1 MPLLRL
7 IYIGILLVAVVFFLQ
22 AEQFRGPISPRDIG
36 PAAFPQWIAGLI
48 VVLSTIGLVVGWR
61 TIPRVPWNEIAL
73 PLAVG
78 AVVSLA
84 MWLATLFGFFTVLP
98 LALFAGLLASGSRQ
112 WVAITAFSLLVPAA
126 AWLIFVRLLGLPLM
140 TI

>member
-7 IYIGILLVAVVFFLQ
+7 IYIGILFLAVIFFVQ
-22 AEQFRGPISPRDIG
+22 AQQFRGAISPRDIG
-36 PAAFPQWIAGLI
+36 PAAFPQGIAGLI
-48 VVLSTIGLVVGWR
+48 VVLGTIGLIAGWR
-61 TIPRVPWNEIAL
+61 TTPKVPWSDVAL

-78 AVVSLA
+78 AVASVA

-98 LALFAGLLASGSRQ
+98 FALFVGLWASGSRQ
-112 WVAITAFSLLVPAA
+112 WVAVTAFSLLVPLF